1 MAYYITYSLEGH
13 SVTQNHTATLNLY
26 SDDNGTPLT
35 TGELL
40 GTYTAAGQGVIVDT
54 DGTPLTRD
62 WAETLYVGGAA
73 PGAELEVSVT
83 DAGTGV
89 ALIALEYDGETLYF
103 DASAL
108 RFGSD
113 DAEAHQFVYG
123 SADTVLAETDRRPPT
138 ADIPFFGNVE
148 IHATPTA
155 DNHAIT
161 KGYLREHAGD
171 ACSETKTI
179 TGDGITKNFTLS
191 HTLGT
196 RDVHVTV
203 YDESGAQ
210 CVVRTVIQS
219 ETMIL
224 LTFAEAPNAGY
235 TFKILI
241 SL

>member
-13 SVTQNHTATLNLY
+13 HITQNHSVTLKLY
-26 SDDNGTPLT
+26 SDDNGTPLE

-40 GTYTAAGQGVIVDT
+40 GTYTGAGDGMTVGT
-54 DGTPLTRD
+54 DGTAQARD
-62 WAETLYVGGAA
+62 WIDTLVSDGG
-73 PGAELEVSVT
+73 GTSLDVSVS

-89 ALIALEYDGETLYF
+89 ALISFEYDGETRFF

-113 DAEAHQFVYG
+113 DAEADQNVYG
-123 SADTVLAETDRRPPT
+123 SESAVCAETGRRPPI
-138 ADIPFFGNVE
+138 ADIPVYGNIE

-161 KGYLREHAGD
+161 KRYLEEHSGDFAG
-171 ACSETKTI
+171 ETKEFA
-179 TGDGITKNFTLS
+179 GDGITKNFTLA

-224 LTFAEAPNAGY
+224 LTFAEAPSAGSA
-235 TFKILI
+235 FRILI
-241 SL
+241 SR